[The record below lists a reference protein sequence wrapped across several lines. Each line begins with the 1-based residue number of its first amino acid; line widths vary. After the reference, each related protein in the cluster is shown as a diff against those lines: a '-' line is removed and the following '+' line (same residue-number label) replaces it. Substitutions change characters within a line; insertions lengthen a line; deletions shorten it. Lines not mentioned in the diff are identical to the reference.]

1 MLKLGQFIQLI
12 FISVLFSNLAFAV
25 TDQEDFERRVFYKE
39 KCLEIEKY
47 SVGSAFSVDCFH
59 NYHHFNSKTHSSHYS
74 ATSARAQKKLKIA
87 EYNLWHPG
95 SLRSGFK
102 DIPFVAQIIEQWD
115 LVAATELL
123 PVIGRDEE
131 NNNEVV
137 EFLENGPNL
146 LKELMKTDG
155 NEEQIK
161 ELKDNLEQAKN
172 LYRAPGYL
180 KILFELRKLDK
191 SWALLLAPR
200 GEASEPT
207 HVQEMVGFFY
217 RSSVVRP
224 IVNEHCDEFKSQYDG
239 KAIACIPNLKKEFMG
254 RDVRNVFS
262 RRPFIANFESGNF
275 DFTMVTSHVIFTS
288 PDEEDRMAEI
298 LKPSFGVSTY
308 EDIGTGIT
316 KETYARVAES
326 KIIIEIMNNL
336 REYYYEED
344 IIYGGDMNLNHGNGF
359 WADLL
364 KLFPGADIFINEATT
379 ISQPRFLS
387 SGTPTNGVSNDFDH
401 FIFDPKK
408 SSECMSGSKDT
419 TEVHSYYTGKI
430 QKYIK
435 DEYLI
440 RDPAEIVIDAIV
452 EDVLALDENEDNLN
466 EDDDKEDYDY
476 SMIPG
481 AKIKMENKI
490 DAYEKEL
497 KKLKTIKN
505 GKVVLDDYRFDEKL
519 NFFKRRVFTD
529 QLKNRFYYRVYSEL
543 ISDHFPVSMSCKN
556 NGTDDDEN

>member
-1 MLKLGQFIQLI
+1 MLGTFIKFI
-12 FISVLFSNLAFAV
+12 FISGLLANLAFAV
-25 TDQEDFERRVFYKE
+25 TDKEDFERRVFYKE
-39 KCLEIEKY
+39 KCLEIKKY
-47 SVGSAFSVDCFH
+47 SVGSSFSVDCYH
-59 NYHHFNSKTHSSHYS
+59 NYHHFNSKAHSYNYNAS
-74 ATSARAQKKLKIA
+74 SARAQKNIKIA

-102 DIPFVAQIIEQWD
+102 DIPFVAKIMNQWD

-137 EFLENGPNL
+137 EFLENGPGIL
-146 LKELMKTDG
+146 EELMKTDG
-155 NEEQIK
+155 NDEQIA
-161 ELKDNLEQAKN
+161 ELKDNLEQAKK

-191 SWALLLAPR
+191 SWSLLLAPR

-207 HVQEMVGFFY
+207 HVQEMVGFYY
-217 RSSVVRP
+217 RSTVVKP
-224 IVNEHCDEFKSQYDG
+224 IVNEHCDEYKGQYDG
-239 KAIACIPNLKKEFMG
+239 QAIACIPNLKKEFMG

-275 DFTMVTSHVIFTS
+275 DFTMITSHVIFTS
-288 PDEEDRMAEI
+288 PDEEDKMAEI
-298 LKPSFGVSTY
+298 LMPSFGVKTY

-326 KIIIEIMNNL
+326 KIIIELMSKL
-336 REYYYEED
+336 REFYYEED
-344 IIYGGDMNLNHGNGF
+344 LIYGGDMNLNYGNGF
-359 WADLL
+359 WADLM
-364 KLFPGADIFINEATT
+364 KDFPGGDIFVSEATT

-401 FIFDPKK
+401 FIFDSKK
-408 SSECMSGSKDT
+408 SKECMSGNKDT
-419 TEVHSYYTGKI
+419 TEVHSYYSGKI

-452 EDVLALDENEDNLN
+452 EDVIGHEDDVVDGLDEVE
-466 EDDDKEDYDY
+466 DKEDYDY

-481 AKIKMENKI
+481 AKIKMEEKI

-505 GKVVLDDYRFDEKL
+505 GKVVWDDYRFKEKMS
-519 NFFKRRVFTD
+519 FFKRRVFTD

-543 ISDHFPVSMSCKN
+543 ISDHFPISMSCKN
-556 NGTDDDEN
+556 TSSDDDDN